1 MTYLFGECEL
11 DPGQHELRRNGRVS
25 TIEPKVFDLLL
36 YLVENRDRL
45 IGKDE
50 LNRQIWQGRA
60 VSDASLSTSIKLA
73 RQSIGDN
80 GKRQDFIRTVP
91 RRGFRF
97 VGRVEDR
104 GAHHPSV
111 APAAPAEPDKPS
123 IAVLPFENLSGD
135 PEQEYFADGISEDI
149 ISSLSKL
156 SQLLVIARNSSF
168 SYKGK
173 AVKVQQI
180 AEELGVRYV
189 VEGSVRKA
197 GDRVR
202 ITAQLIDCTT
212 GGHLWGDRFDR
223 DLTDVFAL
231 QDEVTY
237 EIVSSMA
244 LKLTVKERRYLVPKR
259 TNNMAAYDHFLRG
272 YSKYL
277 MRSKE
282 GIFEAKVLLQQAVN
296 LDPEFAAAHARLA
309 VCHLMDHINR
319 WYEEPDRPL
328 KKAYEVAQKAVA
340 LDQNNPTGHVAM
352 ANVNLWKR
360 RHDRAI
366 ANVEKAI
373 ELDPN
378 FANGYVLLGCVL
390 HYAGQSEK
398 SVELIKRGVR
408 FDPHLE
414 DIYLHWIALA
424 YFQLGQYD
432 EAVKSLR
439 QRIERKPDTDIS
451 RVLLAACHGHLGQT
465 TDAKAAWD
473 EAHRLNPIYSLDHRR
488 RILPYKNPADF
499 DHIVDGLRK
508 AGLAE

>member
-11 DPGQHELRRNGRVS
+11 DPGLQEFRRNGRVS
-25 TIEPKVFDLLL
+25 AIEPKVFDLLL
-36 YLVENRDRL
+36 YLIENRDRL

-50 LNRQIWQGRA
+50 LNQQIWQGRA
-60 VSDASLSTSIKLA
+60 VSDASLSTSIKRA
-73 RQSIGDN
+73 RQSIGDS
-80 GKRQDFIRTVP
+80 GRRQDFIRTIP

-97 VGRVEDR
+97 VGCIEDR
-104 GAHHPSV
+104 CTHHNR
-111 APAAPAEPDKPS
+111 APHAAPTEPDKPS
-123 IAVLPFENLSGD
+123 IAILPFENLSGD

-180 AEELGVRYV
+180 AEDLGVRYV

-212 GGHLWGDRFDR
+212 GGHLWGDRYDR
-223 DLTDVFAL
+223 DLTDIFAL
-231 QDEVTY
+231 QDEMTQ

-244 LKLTVKERRYLVPKR
+244 LKLTVGERRYLVPKR
-259 TNNMAAYDHFLRG
+259 TNNMTAYDYFLRG
-272 YSKYL
+272 YSKFL
-277 MRSKE
+277 LRSKE
-282 GIFEAKVLLQQAVN
+282 DIFEAKALLQQAVI

-309 VCHLMDHINR
+309 TCYLMDHINR

-328 KKAYEVAQKAVA
+328 KKAYEAARKAVA
-340 LDQNNPTGHVAM
+340 LDKNNSAGHVAL
-352 ANVNLWKR
+352 ANVNLWKMQ
-360 RHDRAI
+360 HDQAIADVERAI
-366 ANVEKAI
+366 SLN
-373 ELDPN
+373 PN
-378 FANGYVLLGCVL
+378 FGNGYVLLGCVL

-408 FDPHLE
+408 FDPYYE
-414 DIYLHWIALA
+414 DICLHWIALA
-424 YFQLGQYD
+424 YFRLGQYD
-432 EAVKSLR
+432 EAMEALR

-473 EAHRLNPIYSLDHRR
+473 EAHQLNPDYSLDHRR
-488 RILPYKNPADF
+488 RNLPYKNPADF
-499 DHIVDGLRK
+499 EHIVDGLRK